1 MVENYTKDIKDS
13 VYHGAIVSV
22 LAVGY
27 TMLGKTLI
35 KMSPP
40 SLSKF
45 DIEDGVKLVAI
56 VTMSDFTKDYLIK
69 QKIIPNNI
77 KDMAS
82 IGFLIGGA
90 LVNALAFTGSNY
102 LFSSLSKE
110 SIDKERKRH
119 DKAIKDLQRAQIEW
133 AKKRQERLDY
143 INSEIAKEHKAEKRF
158 MDLNSAMQQYLIVTG
173 RQLEPLPPKPVLS
186 NFYVPSEDHHNCE
199 LPFITLSMAGI
210 GAFLWYSD
218 K

>member
-1 MVENYTKDIKDS
+1 
-13 VYHGAIVSV
+13 
-22 LAVGY
+22 
-27 TMLGKTLI
+27 
-35 KMSPP
+35 
-40 SLSKF
+40 
-45 DIEDGVKLVAI
+45 
-56 VTMSDFTKDYLIK
+56 
-69 QKIIPNNI
+69 
-77 KDMAS
+77 MAS

-119 DKAIKDLQRAQIEW
+119 DKAIEDMQQAQLLW

-143 INSEIAKEHKAEKRF
+143 INDQIIKEHKAEKRF
-158 MDLNSAMQQYLIVTG
+158 VDLSSAMQKYYIVTG
-173 RQLEPLPPKPVLS
+173 IQLEPLPPKPVLS
-186 NFYVPSEDHHNCE
+186 DFYVPSEDHHNRE
-199 LPFITLSMAGI
+199 LAFITLSMVGI